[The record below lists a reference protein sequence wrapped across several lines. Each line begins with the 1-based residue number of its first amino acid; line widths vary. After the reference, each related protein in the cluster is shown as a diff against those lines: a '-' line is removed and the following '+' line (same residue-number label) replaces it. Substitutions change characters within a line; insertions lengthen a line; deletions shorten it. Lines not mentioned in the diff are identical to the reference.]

1 MTDSSVQYDTASIQG
16 LSGSYDYIVVGGGT
30 SGLVVAS
37 RVTEDPNVTVLV
49 LEAGANK
56 LDDSRITTPG
66 LALTTWDNADF
77 DWQFITTPQAGLHG
91 RTVGHP
97 RGKTLGGSAAINLN
111 LMAYPSKS
119 GIDGWEKLG
128 NRGWN
133 FDTLR
138 PYYQKFH
145 TYCPPSKEVNEL
157 LGLDYMDEGVQGKTG
172 PIKVSFGDFHGPLQ
186 KEWPET
192 FKRLNMKYTGDPST
206 GLGSGGH
213 SNPAT
218 IDAKSKTRSHAGAEY
233 YSPEVRKRM
242 NLRVLSE
249 ALVEKIVLEKS
260 DNGLISAKGVKYL
273 SKDGQS
279 RLVHAGKEVILA
291 AGAFQSPQL
300 LELSG
305 IGSRSLLEKFNI
317 EVLIDNPHVGENL
330 QDHAVASLS
339 VEAADHIPTGDVL
352 RDPKIFAAAIEEYNN
367 SKTGFL
373 TAGTYCSAFMPIVDF
388 LHDDG
393 KAELMQLLDTY
404 LKSDAPSTFP
414 AQQQQYLLLRE
425 MLQSKDDSSIHYVM
439 APFQLNVHAG
449 AAPTKYLLPSTDGN
463 YMSVIA
469 ALNHPFSRGS
479 VHINSADV
487 REKPTVDPR
496 YLSHPLDNEIL
507 ARHVQYM
514 ETLIRAEPLAS
525 LLKENGRRIPTDTHV
540 ETLEEARALGPRTI
554 TSNFHPTGTCA
565 MMSKELGGVVDER
578 LVVHGSNNLRVVDA
592 SIIPLEPRGNIQ
604 SSVYAIAE
612 RAADIIKQGSN
623 HSY

>member
-1 MTDSSVQYDTASIQG
+1 MRDDTASTNG
-16 LSGSYDYIVVGGGT
+16 LLDSYDYIVVGGGT

-37 RVTEDPNVTVLV
+37 RLTEDPNVTVLV
-49 LEAGANK
+49 LEAGSNR

-66 LALTTWDNADF
+66 LALTTWDNPDF
-77 DWQFITTPQAGLHG
+77 DWQFITTPQDGLHG
-91 RTVGHP
+91 RTVAHP
-97 RGKTLGGSAAINLN
+97 RGKTLGGSTAIHLN
-111 LMAYPSKS
+111 LLAYPSKS
-119 GIDGWEKLG
+119 GTDGWEKLG
-128 NRGWN
+128 NHGWN

-157 LGLDYMDEGVQGKTG
+157 LALDYMDESVQGKTG
-172 PIKVSFGDFHGPLQ
+172 PIKISFGDFHGPLQ

-213 SNPAT
+213 SNPAS
-218 IDAKSKTRSHAGAEY
+218 IDAQSRTRSHAGADY
-233 YSPEVRKRM
+233 YSAEVKKRT

-260 DNGLISAKGVKYL
+260 GNGLVVANGVRYC
-273 SKDGQS
+273 SKEGQS
-279 RLVHAGKEVILA
+279 HVVHAGKEVILA

-305 IGSRSLLEKFNI
+305 IGSRSLLEKFEI

-330 QDHAVASLS
+330 QDHAMASLS
-339 VEAADHIPTGDVL
+339 FEAADHIPTGDVI
-352 RDPKIFAAAIEEYNN
+352 RDPKVFAAAIEEYNN

-373 TAGTYCSAFMPIVDF
+373 AGGTYCSAFMPIADF

-393 KAELMQLLDTY
+393 QAELMQLLDQH

-414 AQQQQYLLLRE
+414 AQQQQYLLLKE
-425 MLQSKDDSSIHYVM
+425 MLQSKDDSSIHYCM
-439 APFQLNVHAG
+439 APFQINVHAG
-449 AAPTKYLLPSTDGN
+449 AAPTKYLMPSTEGN
-463 YMSVIA
+463 YMSIYA

-479 VHINSADV
+479 VHINSTDV
-487 REKPTVDPR
+487 KDKPTIDPK
-496 YLSHPLDNEIL
+496 YLSHPLDNEIM

-514 ETLIRAEPLAS
+514 ETLVRTEPLAS
-525 LLKENGRRIPTDTHV
+525 LLKKDGRRIPADTHV
-540 ETLEEARALGPRTI
+540 ETLEEAKELGPRTI
-554 TSNFHPTGTCA
+554 TSNFHPTGSCA
-565 MMSKELGGVVDER
+565 MMSKDLGGVVDER
-578 LVVHGSNNLRVVDA
+578 LMVHGSKNLRVVDA

-612 RAADIIKQGSN
+612 RAADIIKEGPN
-623 HSY
+623 H